1 MRVVGALYG
10 VTLAL
15 STTEPQA
22 GGPSLPPTKKSVAA
36 RETNGTA
43 ESTRAAHKSAKSA
56 TTATTASAA
65 RRRRVADTTPA
76 RSTGPVPPD
85 NAEVRSWARQ
95 SGLAINDRGRIP
107 ASVMAA
113 YYDSHG

>member
-36 RETNGTA
+36 RETKGTA
-43 ESTRAAHKSAKSA
+43 GSTRAAHKSAKA
-56 TTATTASAA
+56 ATTASAA

-76 RSTGPVPPD
+76 RSSGPVPPD

-113 YYDSHG
+113 YHDSHG